1 MQNVIQLVACG
12 YLVVANLVAFVAYGL
27 DKHKARRHRW
37 RIPEA
42 TLLWM
47 AALGGSLG
55 AWLGMN
61 VWHHKT
67 QHLRFRLIVPL
78 CLVLHLFLIC
88 YFLSQVSGKSF

>member
-1 MQNVIQLVACG
+1 MQNVIQLAACD

-27 DKHKARRHRW
+27 DKYRARRRCW

-88 YFLSQVSGKSF
+88 YFLFLI

>member
-1 MQNVIQLVACG
+1 MQNVILLTVCC
-12 YLVVANLVAFVAYGL
+12 YLVVANLAAFVAYGL
-27 DKHKARRHRW
+27 DKYRARHRCW